1 MSGTAPALTGDAARA
16 VRHRGS
22 HLQIIASA
30 GSGKT
35 EVISQRIVDL
45 LAESVDPEAV
55 VAFTFTEK
63 AAASLKARVH
73 ARAAERLGG
82 QVLGRL
88 APLYIGT
95 IHAYCFR
102 ILQRYVP
109 RYEAYDVL
117 EDNRLIAFLTR
128 EARSMRLKDLDGK
141 LFSSIRTFLVNADI
155 VENELIPVGRVKEP
169 FRSIY
174 RDYLDRLDA
183 FHALTFGQ
191 IIARTVEA
199 LQDPTLLDRIRSP
212 LRHLIVDEYQD
223 VNPAQERLIE
233 LLTGRR
239 GVDLCVVGDDDQAIY
254 QWRGTDVR
262 NIVEFTRR
270 YPGTEKFTISTNRR
284 SRPEIIQTANRC
296 SKRIE
301 KRLPKQ
307 MKAARAAGAN
317 EVVIW
322 RADTET
328 AQARTIAQHI
338 KAAHKLGYAYRE
350 MAVLVRGRISLGA
363 ILEALESANVPV
375 QPGGR
380 TNLFLQP
387 DAQQFGRLCA
397 WLVDHDWRPAPYESE
412 QVTTRSLLD
421 DYTADFDLTP
431 AQRKAL
437 RLKLEAL
444 KAEVV
449 APTQRANLVKDF
461 YDVLH
466 VLGVDEWD
474 IDDPENVTRLGVL
487 ARCSQILADFESV
500 RRRARIDPN
509 HPGELIGGQ
518 DRGEWHYKWL
528 AIYVQNWAQGAYED
542 FDGEDSVD
550 IDAVEVTTVHQAKG
564 LEWPIVFVP
573 SISARRFPTSM
584 MGRPRATY
592 FVPTSLFDPERY
604 NGTLNDE
611 RRLFYV
617 ALTRARDQL
626 LLSTYARI
634 HADGHNSG
642 SSPLLEEIHLDAP
655 STLKRLPLPAEP
667 DDTLSDDEE
676 PLEVTLSDLELY
688 DACGRSYRLRS
699 LLGFQPTLA
708 PELGY
713 GRAVHH
719 VLREVAEHVRDT
731 HSLPTKAD
739 LDRIFDREFYLPVA
753 NKAAHR
759 ELKANGRKLVDRYVA
774 RYAAELG
781 KLWEVERPF
790 ELRVSNALVAGRAD
804 VILDESG
811 DGPPR
816 LTILDYKT
824 RSDGGEAFDFQ
835 LRVYAAAGREEGL
848 DVDAAFVHDLRNA
861 SRHAVDVSGQ
871 SLATAQAKV
880 VKLASGIRQRRFPA
894 KPGEQCRHCDVAPI
908 CSSRANGSANSG
920 KSAN

>member
-1 MSGTAPALTGDAARA
+1 MSPKAPVLTGDAARA

-35 EVISQRIVDL
+35 EVISQRVVDL
-45 LAESVDPEAV
+45 LAEGVEPEAV

-63 AAASLKARVH
+63 AAASLKARIH
-73 ARAAERLGG
+73 ARAAERLGE
-82 QVLGRL
+82 QVLGCL
-88 APLYIGT
+88 APLYVGT

-128 EARSMRLKDLDGK
+128 EGRSMHITELDER
-141 LFSSIRTFLVNADI
+141 LFSSIHTFLVNADI
-155 VENELIPVGRVKEP
+155 VENELIPTRRLKEP

-199 LQDPTLLDRIRSP
+199 LEDPRLLKRVRSP
-212 LRHLIVDEYQD
+212 LCHLIVDEYQD

-239 GVDLCVVGDDDQAIY
+239 GVELCVVGDDDQAIY

-270 YPGTEKFTISTNRR
+270 YRATRTFTISTNRR
-284 SRPEIIQTANRC
+284 SRPEIIRTANRC

-301 KRLPKQ
+301 HRLPKQ
-307 MKAARAAGAN
+307 MRADRDAGDN

-322 RADTET
+322 QADTEA

-338 KAAHKLGYAYRE
+338 KSAHRRGYAYRD
-350 MAVLVRGRISLGA
+350 MAVLVRGRVSLGE
-363 ILEALESANVPV
+363 ILDALQAADIPV

-380 TNLFLQP
+380 TGLFLQP
-387 DAQQFGRLCA
+387 DAQQFGRVCA
-397 WLVDHDWRPAPYESE
+397 WLADHDWRPAPGESE
-412 QVTTRSLLD
+412 RVTTRSLLD
-421 DYTADFDLTP
+421 QFTADFNLTR
-431 AQRKAL
+431 ARRKAL
-437 RLKLEAL
+437 NVKLRAL
-444 KAEVV
+444 EDEVV

-474 IDDPENVTRLGVL
+474 IDDPDNVTRLGVL
-487 ARCSQILADFESV
+487 ARCSQILADYESV
-500 RRRARIDPN
+500 RRRTRIDPN
-509 HPGELIGGQ
+509 RPGELIGGQ
-518 DRGEWHYKWL
+518 DRGTWHYKWL
-528 AIYVQNWAQGAYED
+528 AIYVQNWAQGAYQD

-573 SISARRFPTSM
+573 SLSAKRFPTSR
-584 MGRPRATY
+584 MGQQRATY
-592 FVPTSLFDPERY
+592 FVPTSLFNPERY

-626 LLSTYARI
+626 LLSTYSRI
-634 HADGHNSG
+634 RADGRNAG
-642 SSPLLEEIHLDAP
+642 GSPLLGEIHLGTAP
-655 STLKRLPLPAEP
+655 SLKRLPLPSAP
-667 DDTLSDDEE
+667 DQPAADEEE
-676 PLEVTLSDLELY
+676 PLEVTLSDLEMY

-719 VLREVAEHVRDT
+719 VLREVAEHVREKRR
-731 HSLPTKAD
+731 LPTKAD
-739 LDRIFDREFYLPVA
+739 LDRIFDREFYLPAA

-759 ELKANGRKLVDRYVA
+759 ELKANGRKLVDRYVQ
-774 RYAAELG
+774 RHAAELE

-804 VILDESG
+804 VILDDSV

-824 RSDGGEAFDFQ
+824 RSDGDAAFDFQ
-835 LRVYAAAGREEGL
+835 LQVYAAAGREEGL
-848 DVDAAFVHDLRNA
+848 DVEGAFVHDLRSA
-861 SRHAVDVSGQ
+861 SRHAVDVSGP
-871 SLATAQAKV
+871 SVTAAQAEV
-880 VKLASGIRQRRFPA
+880 VKLAAGIRQRKFPA
-894 KPGEQCRHCDVAPI
+894 KPGDQCRHCDVAPI
-908 CSSRANGSANSG
+908 CSSRATVFRRRR
-920 KSAN
+920 